1 MAQDFT
7 VAKGGWNYLFQSCI
21 CIGIATTLLSG
32 LYYLLGNFAPKL
44 GLDSVLGAL
53 HQSIA
58 WQEVITKRVCHAH
71 DQSRWLASLCIF
83 HVYLI
88 TPPQKFLWF

>member
-1 MAQDFT
+1 MAQIFT
-7 VAKGGWNYLFQSCI
+7 AGKGGWSYLFQSCI

-32 LYYLLGNFAPKL
+32 LYHLLGNFAPKF

-58 WQEVITKRVCHAH
+58 WQEVVTKRVYHAH
-71 DQSRWLASLCIF
+71 DQSRWLASLCSG

-88 TPPQKFLWF
+88 TPSQKFL